1 MEEAGI
7 GSMEQAGCSKKSVR
21 LRRAAIL
28 GAGALGNLIADGIV
42 HDLQES
48 WQLTGIMARTE
59 DHARKAAEEFGTK
72 ACTEM
77 EELLATHPEVVIE
90 AAGVA
95 AAAMYGEKILAR
107 GCNLILLS
115 AGALA
120 DEGLVRCWKEQC
132 ARSGSKIC
140 VASGAV
146 GGFDILQALRF
157 RQKQLARQGKN
168 EKISLVVD
176 NFKAPASLEGAPGLC
191 GRKLSETER
200 EEVFKGTAREAIAGF
215 PGNVNVAVALACA
228 SAGLE
233 ETEVSIV
240 SDPSMKENRHSCVAE
255 GAGVRV
261 TMDFASLPDP
271 NNPRSS
277 SLSAWSVL
285 ALLESMASPVCFF

>member
-1 MEEAGI
+1 MESVEEAGYSK
-7 GSMEQAGCSKKSVR
+7 GRAGV
-21 LRRAAIL
+21 RRAAIL
-28 GAGALGNLIADGIV
+28 GAGALGQLIADGIV
-42 HDLQES
+42 HDLGQS
-48 WQLTGIMARTE
+48 WQLTGIMARSA

-72 ACTEM
+72 ACTALED
-77 EELLATHPEVVIE
+77 LLATRPEVVIE

-95 AAAMYGEKILAR
+95 AAAMYGEKILAE
-107 GCNLILLS
+107 GCSLILLS

-120 DEGLVRCWKEQC
+120 DEALVSRWKDTC
-132 ARSGSKIC
+132 KRTGARIY

-157 RQKQLARQGKN
+157 RQRQLARQGMQ
-168 EKISLVVD
+168 EKLSLVVD
-176 NFKAPASLEGAPGLC
+176 NFKAPASLAGAPGLC
-191 GRKLSETER
+191 GRQLSETER
-200 EEVFKGTAREAIAGF
+200 EEVFRGTAREAIAGF
-215 PGNVNVAVALACA
+215 PGNVNVAVALSLA

-255 GAGVRV
+255 GAGVTV

-285 ALLESMASPVCFF
+285 ALLESMASPVFFF

>member
-1 MEEAGI
+1 
-7 GSMEQAGCSKKSVR
+7 MEQAGKSSMR
-21 LRRAAIL
+21 GQHKADRKSAAIL
-28 GAGALGNLIADGIV
+28 GAGALGKLIADGIV

-48 WQLTGIMARTE
+48 WQLTGIMARSK
-59 DHARKAAEEFGTK
+59 DHAQKAAEEFGTK
-72 ACTEM
+72 ACTEL
-77 EELLATHPEVVIE
+77 EDLLATQPQVVIE

-95 AAAMYGEKILAR
+95 ATAMYGEKILAK
-107 GCNLILLS
+107 GCSLILLS

-120 DEGLVRCWKEQC
+120 DENLVSCWKEQC
-132 ARSGSKIC
+132 ARTGARIY

-157 RQKQLARQGKN
+157 RQKQLARLGMD
-168 EKISLVVD
+168 EKLSLCID
-176 NFKAPASLEGAPGLC
+176 NVKAPSSLEGAPGLA
-191 GRKLSETER
+191 GRPLSKTER
-200 EEVFKGTAREAIAGF
+200 EEVFKGSAREAIAGY

-228 SAGLE
+228 SAGLD

-240 SDPSMKENRHSCVAE
+240 SDPSMKENRHSCLAE

>member
-1 MEEAGI
+1 MEEAG
-7 GSMEQAGCSKKSVR
+7 CRKSVR

-48 WQLTGIMARTE
+48 WQLTGIMARSQA
-59 DHARKAAEEFGTK
+59 HAEKAAAEFGTK
-72 ACTEM
+72 ACTKLED
-77 EELLATHPEVVIE
+77 LLATHPEVVIE

-95 AAAMYGEKILAR
+95 AAAMHGEKILSS
-107 GCNLILLS
+107 GCSMILLS

-120 DEGLVRCWKEQC
+120 DEDLARCWKEEC
-132 ARSGSKIC
+132 ARTGSKIY

-168 EKISLVVD
+168 EKLSLVVD
-176 NFKAPASLEGAPGLC
+176 NFKAPASLNGAPGLA
-191 GRKLSETER
+191 GRPLSETER
-200 EEVFKGTAREAIAGF
+200 EEVFRGTAREAIAGF
-215 PGNVNVAVALACA
+215 PGNVNVAVALSLA
-228 SAGLE
+228 SAGLD
-233 ETEVSIV
+233 ETQVSIV